1 DRPRWRD
8 LLPLKLSVWV
18 YLSVRNLPQ
27 TVQGVKQC
35 YEDYQQMKQQQK
47 EAEAGHDLPA
57 REKRPKVKKAKV
69 EFPVSDHTYDQT
81 ASIEDIE
88 HQMDDWLQ
96 ERRVSKK
103 KAADWTEE
111 ELSLLSRLMVKF
123 PGGAPGRWEKIAQ
136 DLGRSVTEV
145 TAKVRQVKDSVS

>member
-1 DRPRWRD
+1 VLDRPRWRD

-27 TVQGVKQC
+27 TVQERRGQ
-35 YEDYQQMKQQQK
+35 
-47 EAEAGHDLPA
+47 
-57 REKRPKVKKAKV
+57 RSKRPRWSSLSWRRRRRRRPTTPTTRPPPSRTSSTRWTTGCRSA
-69 EFPVSDHTYDQT
+69 ESPRRRSEDQAVPPPLT
-81 ASIEDIE
+81 
-88 HQMDDWLQ
+88 
-96 ERRVSKK
+96 RRPDAALCFQ
-103 KAADWTEE
+103 AADWTEE

-145 TAKVRQVKDSVS
+145 R